1 MKEKISRL
9 PDAELAI
16 MKIIWAKGG
25 EVTSAEIS
33 TELEGKKEW
42 AATTVLNFLARLADR
57 DFLSVTRSGKTNLYA
72 PLVNEQDYLRRE
84 SKSFLERMH
93 GNSLKSLVAALYGGE
108 AVSADDLA
116 ELKSFIDEQA
126 RQTQNIIAMDNE
138 GERTNG

>member
-1 MKEKISRL
+1 MKERVTRL

-33 TELEGKKEW
+33 AELTGKKEW

-57 DFLSVTRSGKTNLYA
+57 GFLSVTRSGKTNLYA
-72 PLVNEQDYLRRE
+72 PLVNEQDYLQRE

-93 GNSLKSLVAALYGGE
+93 GNSLKSLVAALYVGE

-116 ELKSFIDEQA
+116 ELKNFIDEQA
-126 RQTQNIIAMDNE
+126 RQMHNNNE